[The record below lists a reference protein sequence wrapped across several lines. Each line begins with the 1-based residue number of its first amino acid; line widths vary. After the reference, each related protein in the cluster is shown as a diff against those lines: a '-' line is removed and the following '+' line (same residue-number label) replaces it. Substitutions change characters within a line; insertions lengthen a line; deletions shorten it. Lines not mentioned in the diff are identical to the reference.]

1 MALIILMCI
10 CGFAGCGARRYY
22 AVRRGSN
29 YRHMVSYDSYSNESN
44 QLYLW
49 FCLCC
54 LLLNKSTP
62 TNKLIICV

>member
-44 QLYLW
+44 LFVVLFMLFITKYV
-49 FCLCC
+49 
-54 LLLNKSTP
+54 N
-62 TNKLIICV
+62 TN